1 MAEII
6 WTEPALADLDR
17 IADYIALDNPTAA
30 RHLVR
35 RAFAHIEQLAEHP
48 GSGSKPSESRSLN
61 YRQIVEPPC
70 RIFYRQDGDT
80 VYIVHVMRGEQSSG
94 RRSSR
99 DDSGAAGAYR
109 PAPRKTPATRRGS
122 IG

>member
-6 WTEPALADLDR
+6 WTDPALADLDR

-30 RHLVR
+30 RDLVKR
-35 RAFAHIEQLAEHP
+35 VFAHIAQLSEHP
-48 GSGSKPSESRSLN
+48 ESGSKPSELRALN

-80 VYIVHVMRGEQSSG
+80 VYVVHVMRGEQRFSPKKLK
-94 RRSSR
+94 RRKR
-99 DDSGAAGAYR
+99 R
-109 PAPRKTPATRRGS
+109 PQARIARRPRH
-122 IG
+122 